1 MNLQV
6 SEQRLQHEEVWSN
19 LGVIIVREKML
30 IRNINSCSKNSRKLV
45 AAVMN
50 RGGHSGYKS
59 TLSHRAMG
67 ECELGNHYTLIYN
80 RKIGNSA
87 LSLPSYMI
95 LGQTVES
102 MFPLV

>member
-19 LGVIIVREKML
+19 LGVIISRETML

-50 RGGHSGYKS
+50 RGVTLDTSPHSHTEQWES
-59 TLSHRAMG
+59 VNLET
-67 ECELGNHYTLIYN
+67 T
-80 RKIGNSA
+80 
-87 LSLPSYMI
+87 I
-95 LGQTVES
+95 L
-102 MFPLV
+102 

>member
-19 LGVIIVREKML
+19 LGVIISREKML

-50 RGGHSGYKS
+50 RGV
-59 TLSHRAMG
+59 TLDTSPYSHT
-67 ECELGNHYTLIYN
+67 EQWESVNLETT
-80 RKIGNSA
+80 
-87 LSLPSYMI
+87 I
-95 LGQTVES
+95 L
-102 MFPLV
+102 